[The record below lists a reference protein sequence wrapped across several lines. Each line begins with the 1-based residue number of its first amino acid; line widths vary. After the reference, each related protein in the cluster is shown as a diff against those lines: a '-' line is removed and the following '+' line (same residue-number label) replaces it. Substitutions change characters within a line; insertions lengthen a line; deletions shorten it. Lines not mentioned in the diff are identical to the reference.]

1 MEQTI
6 HPEALKKI
14 RKKRG
19 WSQKELAEKCHC
31 SSEQVSRWERGKNL
45 RVRSHSREKLTKAF
59 GVSWD
64 QLTSPPK
71 GSDDL
76 EEGSGL
82 VQLNVRVDPSIRT
95 AFQLVCLRYNLQLAD
110 VIRLAPL
117 LFLIIA
123 EKSLAHRQ
131 TNNDAIWEG
140 LNRTENE
147 NLAAAPHISSDLIV
161 RHMYVEDVL
170 ASDQD
175 SISQLDV
182 FGLDVQLQNV
192 TDYDEEED
200 LNPFLNYLKILIAD
214 IPSNL
219 VTELFC
225 WPWSS
230 KVDYTIL
237 DETLRIFTGIAG
249 KTEAEEKMLN
259 SIMNG
264 LIDLREILT
273 NKKNLPQEEYL
284 DWLQKQIE
292 TVSRRSLLDL
302 SELEERSARN
312 GESS

>member
-1 MEQTI
+1 M
-6 HPEALKKI
+6 
-14 RKKRG
+14 
-19 WSQKELAEKCHC
+19 
-31 SSEQVSRWERGKNL
+31 
-45 RVRSHSREKLTKAF
+45 RSHSREKLTKAF

-64 QLTSPPK
+64 QLTNPPK
-71 GSDDL
+71 DSDDL
-76 EEGSGL
+76 DKGSGL

-140 LNRTENE
+140 LDRIENE
-147 NLAAAPHISSDLIV
+147 NRAAAPHIFSDLIV
-161 RHMYVEDVL
+161 RHMYVEDAL

-182 FGLDVQLQNV
+182 FGQNVQLQNV
-192 TDYDEEED
+192 TDYEEEED

-214 IPSNL
+214 IPSDL

-225 WPWSS
+225 WPWNN
-230 KVDYTIL
+230 KIDYTIL
-237 DETLRIFTGIAG
+237 DETLRIVTDIAG

-292 TVSRRSLLDL
+292 TAHRHRFAGLDL